1 MIDALFA
8 RVPRFY
14 AALKVA
20 AFACLLTEVL
30 K

>member
-14 AALKVA
+14 AAMKFA
-20 AFACLLTEVL
+20 ALACIVSEVL